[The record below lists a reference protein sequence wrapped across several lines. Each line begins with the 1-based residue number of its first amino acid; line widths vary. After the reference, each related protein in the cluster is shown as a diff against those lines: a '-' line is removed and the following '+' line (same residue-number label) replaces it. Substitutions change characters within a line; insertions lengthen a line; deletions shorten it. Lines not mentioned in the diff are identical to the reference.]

1 MDNVLKNA
9 RQFLLDYKLPEALAG
24 SEVLYYHDTDY
35 HKIQLNNE
43 ALANALRNEILLY
56 GKKLEKD
63 ALPLGSSKIYG
74 EPHWPEGWDWPRNS
88 YFIAQFNLAEVQ
100 TYDWEQVLPQKGMLY
115 FFQEDDYSFPDSTYD
130 AVSPLKAFYYQGS
143 KKQLVQTPYPKYI
156 KDKAEKEH
164 SDYDFKSVFKAVYQ
178 PYFKNYLNFFMH
190 TWYANYD
197 DLLSGFDEESDLNIF
212 LEDLAQTISKKFDC
226 TCGVEAASVNEPP
239 EKFWD
244 LGRLDKHELS
254 LFGMPFFCHMEAY
267 NHIDRIYYEGMDE
280 RSETEKQKE
289 AEIYKIPEN
298 KIFLFSRACGEGHSN
313 LFIERRDLEQLKF
326 DNTESWYS
334 GG

>member
-24 SEVLYYHDTDY
+24 SDVLYYHDTDY

-74 EPHWPEGWDWPRNS
+74 EPHWPEGWNWPSNS

-190 TWYANYD
+190 TWYADYD
-197 DLLSGFDEESDLNIF
+197 DLLG
-212 LEDLAQTISKKFDC
+212 
-226 TCGVEAASVNEPP
+226 
-239 EKFWD
+239 
-244 LGRLDKHELS
+244 GRLDKHELS
-254 LFGMPFFCHMEAY
+254 LFGMPFFYQMEAY
-267 NHIDRIYYEGMDE
+267 SHIDRIYYQDMDE

-298 KIFLFSRACGEGHSN
+298 KIFLFGRACGEGHSN